1 MPDDTLTL
9 AAILDKMDERTAQI
23 AELIRGH
30 TLALENIAR
39 MTDAINQSLVAIQQ
53 RQVFALE
60 SLARSGEVSAQAL
73 RVSAEILARMGTR

>member
-9 AAILDKMDERTAQI
+9 AVILDKMDARTAQI

-60 SLARSGEVSAQAL
+60 LLARSGEVSAQAL